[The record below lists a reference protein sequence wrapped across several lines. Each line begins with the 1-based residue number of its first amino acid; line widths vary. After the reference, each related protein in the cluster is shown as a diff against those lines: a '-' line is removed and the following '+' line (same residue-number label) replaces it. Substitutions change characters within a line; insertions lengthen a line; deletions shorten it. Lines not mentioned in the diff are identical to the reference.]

1 MPRCQRT
8 FYGLG
13 EGRVAAGVGS
23 RRWVCGHCPD
33 AETYETLRDP
43 NLLNYAARSFR
54 RCAQWFGAPGDAARP
69 TVLVLGLRPECV
81 HEPGERRYDLY
92 LQRDTDPW
100 QMRLQ
105 IGHEMFHRVCSQGRI
120 FHWTHEMLAC
130 LVSVRLLREHGLNDY
145 AGQTERQWLAEAPR
159 LSPVALRAVDLWA
172 TPAYPPGFYG
182 RAYATAAALEA
193 AVGWEHLRPLA
204 RFGLRDF
211 RAGAAAGGGEAPDV
225 AAWRARLPAPLR
237 TRADAVLQFDQQEPA
252 PPGPKAPM
260 ALPSDDDPA
269 NDKTVPA
276 AAPPAAARPLL

>member
-33 AETYETLRDP
+33 AETYETVRDP
-43 NLLNYAARSFR
+43 DLLNYAARSFR

-159 LSPVALRAVDLWA
+159 LSPAALRAVDLWA
-172 TPAYPPGFYG
+172 TPAYPPVSTAGVRHGGGAGSGG
-182 RAYATAAALEA
+182 RLGTPAPA
-193 AVGWEHLRPLA
+193 GPLRPSGLPCRRRRRRRRSARRSRLA
-204 RFGLRDF
+204 RAA
-211 RAGAAAGGGEAPDV
+211 AGAAADARGRGPAIRPAGTGAP
-225 AAWRARLPAPLR
+225 RAESPNGTPFR
-237 TRADAVLQFDQQEPA
+237 
-252 PPGPKAPM
+252 
-260 ALPSDDDPA
+260 
-269 NDKTVPA
+269 
-276 AAPPAAARPLL
+276 